1 MCIKHR
7 NLLHAPTIAP
17 LSEFAFCRC
26 PDFHEKSGRIRITA
40 DVLCVSTLD
49 PGVIFSIF
57 WVLGGGRWELI
68 WQPAIIA
75 ALFVLGLAFTF
86 AAIEKGDVSIATPI
100 FGVKVVFVAFPSTL
114 MGLQDLPTSVWQAA
128 IMATVGI
135 GPHSVDGNEETHHV
149 TLTISLALYAR
160 FHMPFLMYWCSVGR
174 LAGVGGFLPIVY
186 WMVGLSSTTPTR
198 TAVENHS
205 EEKNHGTTPCRQNAN
220 FPAAICIVSTLAIF
234 GDAARV
240 NVVYSLR
247 GLWGSPLS
255 ASCSKEMGRAEA
267 EQTRGTMMSRLAG
280 AVILAAAVTLVV
292 LSEIAM

>member
-1 MCIKHR
+1 MH
-7 NLLHAPTIAP
+7 LLLPLFASLLFVGALIFMKRAGESGASPLTI
-17 LSEFAFCRC
+17 
-26 PDFHEKSGRIRITA
+26 
-40 DVLCVSTLD
+40 LCVSNLGS
-49 PGVIFSIF
+49 GVIFSIF
-57 WVLGGGRWELI
+57 WVLGGTFRGWELI

-100 FGVKVVFVAFPSTL
+100 FGVKVVFVAFLVTL

-135 GPHSVDGNEETHHV
+135 GLIQWTGRGETHHV
-149 TLTISLALYAR
+149 TLTISLALCAAVSYALFDVLVQR
-160 FHMPFLMYWCSVGR
+160 WAPAWGVGR
-174 LAGVGGFLPIVY
+174 FLPIVY
-186 WMVGLSSTTPTR
+186 WVVGLSSLPLLPGLPWKTIRKKKIMVPLLVG
-198 TAVENHS
+198 ALLIS
-205 EEKNHGTTPCRQNAN
+205 LQ
-220 FPAAICIVSTLAIF
+220 AICIVSTLAIF

-247 GLWGSPLS
+247 GLWGVLL
-255 ASCSKEMGRAEA
+255 AWAVAKKWGGAEA
-267 EQTRGTMMSRLAG
+267 EHTRGTMMSRLVG